1 MSRFAIE
8 RFLIPAGLV
17 LALAACSPMGERG
30 GGPERGDGGERPRA
44 GGAAFSGIDQVRLQ
58 LRDTAQALD
67 LTPKQVPLW
76 EAYQDKVGAL
86 INDLHRIEPYRPPR
100 QGAVRQ
106 IGAKVDQA
114 RNRLA
119 ALEEV
124 QEAADRL
131 YQSLDEKQ
139 RQIADQRLSGTVPAL
154 YACPAGG
161 GAEGGGEMPRGGGPG
176 RGGMGGAG
184 GGMGGMRGPG
194 GGF

>member
-30 GGPERGDGGERPRA
+30 GGPERGDGGERSRA

-67 LTPKQVPLW
+67 LTPKQVVLW

-124 QEAADRL
+124 QDAADRL
-131 YQSLDEKQ
+131 YQSLDDKQ
-139 RQIADQRLSGTVPAL
+139 RQTADQRLPGTVLAL
-154 YACPAGG
+154 YACAAGG
-161 GAEGGGEMPRGGGPG
+161 NAQGSGDMPRGGPG
-176 RGGMGGAG
+176 HGGMSSG
-184 GGMGGMRGPG
+184 GGIGGKRGPG
-194 GGF
+194 GVF

>member
-8 RFLIPAGLV
+8 RFVIPAGLA
-17 LALAACSPMGERG
+17 LALAACSSMGER
-30 GGPERGDGGERPRA
+30 GGERPRA
-44 GGAAFSGIDQVRLQ
+44 GGAAFSGIDQALLQ
-58 LRDTAQALD
+58 LRDAAQALD
-67 LTPKQVPLW
+67 LTPKQVVLW
-76 EAYQDKVGAL
+76 EDYQGKVGAL
-86 INDLHRIEPYRPPR
+86 IDDLHRIEPYRPPR

-119 ALEEV
+119 ALEEI

-139 RQIADQRLSGTVPAL
+139 RQIADQRLPGTVPAL
-154 YACPAGG
+154 YACAAGG
-161 GAEGGGEMPRGGGPG
+161 NAQGSGEMPRGGGPG

-184 GGMGGMRGPG
+184 GGMRGPA